1 MFICYIF
8 IIILNFLNIEK
19 EIYEDMYVVV
29 EVVEINVYIV
39 ILIFSD
45 ISFS

>member
-1 MFICYIF
+1 MFICYIS